1 MNVKYLVA
9 FALCSQALWGASSKP
24 KKSNKDNPSEQAFN
38 EGYKLQKNS
47 NYSAAIDKYSE
58 AISLNSNYAEAYN
71 NRAFCYKMIAKDYL
85 KLSGQSYEKALRIK
99 PQFPEALEYQG
110 VYFIMNGEIE
120 NAYKNYKI
128 LLSLDEKEAT
138 ELYEDL
144 DPVLK
149 QARLV
154 LDDMKNTK

>member
-1 MNVKYLVA
+1 MNLKYLAA
-9 FALCSQALWGASSKP
+9 FVLCSQAIWGASSKP

-38 EGYKLQKNS
+38 EGYKLQKNN
-47 NYSAAIDKYSE
+47 NYPAAVDKYSE

-71 NRAFCYKMIAKDYL
+71 NRAYCYKMIAKDYL
-85 KLSGQSYEKALRIK
+85 KMSGQSYERALRLR
-99 PQFPEALEYQG
+99 PEFPEALEYQG
-110 VYFIMNGEIE
+110 TYFIMNGEIE

-128 LLSLDEKEAT
+128 LLNLDKKEAS

-149 QARLV
+149 QARTV
-154 LDDMKNTK
+154 LDEMQNSK